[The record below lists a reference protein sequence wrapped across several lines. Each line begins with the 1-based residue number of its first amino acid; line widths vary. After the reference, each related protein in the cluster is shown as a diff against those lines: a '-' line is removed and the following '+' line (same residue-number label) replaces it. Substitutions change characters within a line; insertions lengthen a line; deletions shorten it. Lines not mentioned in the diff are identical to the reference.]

1 MLNNRTIAIL
11 RELLAVD
18 SAITSEYLAN
28 VIQVT
33 SRTIRNDMKELET
46 LLSKYGAS
54 IKSIRGAG
62 YILKID
68 DDKRFR
74 KFLLEEFQS
83 EKLKP
88 SILPNSPEERVHY
101 LMNRLLLTENFLKL
115 EDLAD
120 ELFISKSTVQN
131 DLKDVKKILHTY
143 DLSFDVKPNYGLKV
157 KGEEVKLRF
166 CMSEYVFDRIQTAYD
181 LHSSQKSLIPIDEM
195 KMIRAII
202 LEQIKENKITLS
214 DIGLNNLIIHIA
226 IACKRIIDGN
236 YVILNNEELKDVT
249 NQKEYGVANKIVREI
264 EKRMKVA
271 FPETEIAYIAIHL
284 LGTRMIR
291 HLNNKVGDIRNYI
304 DKDIYRL
311 TMEILDSIETK
322 LTLGLKDDQELIVA
336 IGLHLKPAISRYRYG
351 MNLRNPMIDEIKSNY
366 PIAFE
371 AGIIAGMVL
380 KKELE
385 IDIDENEVGY
395 LALHIGAAIER
406 RAIHTEPK
414 RCMIVCA
421 SGVGSARLLSYKLQ
435 SKFGGKLEIVGT
447 TEYYKLNE
455 VPFDS
460 LDFIV
465 STIPIKESLPVPVIV
480 VNTFLG
486 GNDFEKVEKV
496 IEERK
501 HGTLEYTKKELV
513 FLQEKFETKEEVLYF
528 LSEKLEKL
536 GLVDSTFID
545 AVFEREALSPTSF
558 GNLVAIPHP
567 ITQKTDSTF
576 WAICTLQKPIEW
588 GGKRVQFICLLS
600 IEKNSSTY
608 LQKMY
613 ALLVKIVEDIQIV
626 QQLLKCKTYDE
637 FLELF

>member
-62 YILKID
+62 YKLKIH

-101 LMNRLLLTENFLKL
+101 LMKRLLLTENFLKL

-131 DLKDVKKILHTY
+131 DLKDVKKILQTY
-143 DLSFDVKPNYGLKV
+143 GISFDVKPNYGLKV

-166 CMSEYVFDRIQTAYD
+166 CMSEYVFDRIQTEYD

-271 FPETEIAYIAIHL
+271 FPETEIAYVAIHL

-291 HLNNKVGDIRNYI
+291 HLNNKVGDLRNYI

-435 SKFGGKLEIVGT
+435 SKFGAKLEIVGT

-496 IEERK
+496 LEERK

>member
-1 MLNNRTIAIL
+1 MLNNRSNAIL
-11 RELLAVD
+11 LELIAAD
-18 SAITSEYLAN
+18 SAITSEYLAT

-33 SRTIRNDMKELET
+33 SRTIRNDMKELESII
-46 LLSKYGAS
+46 SKNGAC

-62 YILKID
+62 YKLKIHD
-68 DDKRFR
+68 DIVFR
-74 KFLLEEFQS
+74 KFLLEEIQS
-83 EKLKP
+83 ERPKP
-88 SILPNSPEERVHY
+88 SMLPNSPEERVHY
-101 LMNRLLLTENFLKL
+101 LMQRFLLTETHLKL

-120 ELFISKSTVQN
+120 ELYISKSTIQN
-131 DLKDVKKILHTY
+131 DLKDVKRILQTY
-143 DLSFDVKPNYGLKV
+143 GLSFDVKPNYGLKV

-166 CMSEYVFDRIQTAYD
+166 CLSEYVFNRVQKEYE
-181 LHSSQKSLIPIDEM
+181 LYSSHKPLISIEEL
-195 KMIRAII
+195 KVIRAII
-202 LEQIKENKITLS
+202 IEQIKANDITLS
-214 DIGLNNLIIHIA
+214 DIGLDNLIIHIA
-226 IACKRIIDGN
+226 IACKRIIEEN
-236 YVILNNEELKDVT
+236 YVTLDTEELKDVT
-249 NQKEYGVANKIVREI
+249 NQKEYDVAIKVVREI
-264 EKRMKVA
+264 ENRMKVE
-271 FPETEIAYIAIHL
+271 FPETEIAYVAIHL

-291 HLNNKVGDIRNYI
+291 HLNKKEGDLRNYI

-311 TMEILDSIETK
+311 AMEILNAIETK
-322 LTLGLKDDQELIVA
+322 LTLGLKDDQELIVS
-336 IGLHLKPAISRYRYG
+336 ICLHLKPAISRYRYG
-351 MNLRNPMIDEIKSNY
+351 MNLRNPMIDDIKSNY

-380 KKELE
+380 KKELGIE
-385 IDIDENEVGY
+385 MDENEVGY

-435 SKFGGKLEIVGT
+435 SKFGAKIEIVGT

-455 VPFDS
+455 VPFDT

-486 GNDFEKVEKV
+486 GNDFEKVEKEL
-496 IEERK
+496 EERK

-528 LSEKLEKL
+528 INEKLESL

-545 AVFEREALSPTSF
+545 AVFERENLSPTSF

-567 ITQKTDSTF
+567 ITPKTDSTF
-576 WAICTLQKPIEW
+576 WAICTLQKPIDW

-600 IEKNSSTY
+600 IEKNSSAY

-626 QQLLKCKTYDE
+626 QQLLKCKTYEE
-637 FLELF
+637 FLEVF

>member
-1 MLNNRTIAIL
+1 MLNSRTIAIL

-18 SAITSEYLAN
+18 TPITSEYLAN

-33 SRTIRNDMKELET
+33 SRTIRNDIKELET
-46 LLSKYGAS
+46 IISKYGAS

-62 YILKID
+62 YTLKID
-68 DDKRFR
+68 DDKVFR

-88 SILPNSPEERVHY
+88 SMLPNTPEERVHY
-101 LMNRLLLTENFLKL
+101 LMQRLLLTENFLKL

-131 DLKDVKKILHTY
+131 DLKDVKKTLQTY
-143 DLSFDVKPNYGLKV
+143 DLSFEVKPNYGLKV

-166 CMSEYVFDRIQTAYD
+166 CMSEYVFNRIQTEYD
-181 LHSSQKSLIPIDEM
+181 LHSSQKPLIPIDEM

-202 LEQIKENKITLS
+202 LEQIKENDITLS

-226 IACKRIIDGN
+226 IACRRITDGN

-264 EKRMKVA
+264 ENRMKVD
-271 FPETEIAYIAIHL
+271 FPETEIAYVAIHL

-291 HLNNKVGDIRNYI
+291 HLNNIDGDLRNYI

-322 LTLGLKDDQELIVA
+322 LTLGLKDDLELIVA

-380 KKELE
+380 KRDLG

-435 SKFGGKLEIVGT
+435 SKFGARLEIVGT

-455 VPFDS
+455 VPFDT

-486 GNDFEKVEKV
+486 GNDFERVEK
-496 IEERK
+496 ELGERK

-513 FLQEKFETKEEVLYF
+513 FLQEKFETKEEVLCF
-528 LSEKLEKL
+528 LGDKLEKL
-536 GLVDSTFID
+536 GLVDSSFID
-545 AVFEREALSPTSF
+545 AVLEREALSPTSF

-567 ITQKTDSTF
+567 ITPKTDSTF
-576 WAICTLQKPIEW
+576 WAICTLQKPIDW

-613 ALLVKIVEDIQIV
+613 ALLVKIVEDIRIV

-637 FLELF
+637 FLEVF

>member
-33 SRTIRNDMKELET
+33 SRTIRNDIKELET

-62 YILKID
+62 YKLKIH
-68 DDKRFR
+68 DDKVFR

-88 SILPNSPEERVHY
+88 SMLPNSPEERVHY
-101 LMNRLLLTENFLKL
+101 LMKRLLLTENFLKL

-131 DLKDVKKILHTY
+131 DLKDVKKILQTY
-143 DLSFDVKPNYGLKV
+143 DISFDVKPNYGLKV

-166 CMSEYVFDRIQTAYD
+166 CMSEYVFDRVQTEYD
-181 LHSSQKSLIPIDEM
+181 LHSSQKTLIPIDEM

-264 EKRMKVA
+264 ENRMKVA
-271 FPETEIAYIAIHL
+271 FPETEIAYVAIHL

-291 HLNNKVGDIRNYI
+291 HLNKNDGDIQNYI

-380 KKELE
+380 KRELG

-406 RAIHTEPK
+406 RSIHTEPK

-435 SKFGGKLEIVGT
+435 SKFGAKLEIVGT

-496 IEERK
+496 LEERK

-513 FLQEKFETKEEVLYF
+513 FLQEKFETKEEVLCF

-567 ITQKTDSTF
+567 ITPKTDSTF

-613 ALLVKIVEDIQIV
+613 ALLVKIVEEIQIV

-637 FLELF
+637 FLEVF